1 MRENRQQVFFVEFA
15 DAIRPV
21 LKNTVVYLTGGFR
34 TVGAMV
40 DAVQRNT
47 TQRIGLG
54 RPVTA
59 VPDLPKKSVNGSV
72 PSAKILASRS
82 QLEQMGRKSTFN
94 FLLWSFIES
103 KFKDA
108 LDSSKKPNIY
118 PPVHY

>member
-21 LKNTVVYLTGGFR
+21 FKNTVVYLTGGFR

-82 QLEQMGRKSTFN
+82 QLEQMGRKSVRKVVGNWRRWKCSETCR
-94 FLLWSFIES
+94 
-103 KFKDA
+103 
-108 LDSSKKPNIY
+108 
-118 PPVHY
+118 